1 MIAKVVMRKILT
13 SLISFFVLSHA
24 AFALN
29 VVFDNRTPDNLK
41 EWIDKSYVREQM
53 EVTAPKICKLLYGG
67 TKNENMSENFKLTLY
82 ATPKKGG
89 APGFATG
96 SRVTWKVGANPKG
109 SATGGIG
116 LLGHEM
122 THTLDLN
129 ARPMSVQ
136 RFRKVHDSTFIE
148 ATAVWVTDY
157 NVQYGYRKY
166 SSPSIIL
173 DRRYEALR
181 HHRSWGGYRA
191 GAGFFDFLEHEY
203 GKGTTIKLIRD
214 QTKNGKKPWERIL
227 GKTIDE
233 LVAQWRNMETIY
245 DPVFQWNYNGT
256 AAGAVRHDKKYCAL
270 NSIVAERAAD
280 NSGAWLNG
288 VTSAKVAGCDG
299 GNITLALHGKF
310 PKAGKVAIASLG
322 SVKEGNGKALLI
334 ATTSKANMLAAYLI
348 ASVPGRGCRI
358 VSSTAIPIEPTAKP
372 ISHSLILTVKKG
384 EVAAVILDGKPV
396 AKIDMKTKCEGC
408 TFSPVFALGG
418 ITKGFGVAGFAEP
431 RGEGGVFLDDV
442 RVFTRTFRSKETA
455 SYAATFG
462 PDYRGGVAV
471 EAAWC
476 GPQGGSDINNPKNW
490 KCFNSYGE
498 QIVAVPTKETEVK
511 VWFTAIP
518 SIPPK
523 SKFSCKSFT
532 IDGIAVVDSANVDL
546 RGVRIVD
553 FSDNTRIITRDGY
566 GIAVNAAR
574 GKRLRLDGK
583 FVVASGMKFDGNIEM
598 KSSSHL
604 RLPEDPKM
612 AYAKSLSVKGEG
624 AVVLRPGKLLPS
636 GGFQNVM
643 RLKNMPDDMT
653 RFKLDLSHAPN
664 KAEFKT
670 ATGGKFIGVSS
681 R

>member
-1 MIAKVVMRKILT
+1 MTKSIKVLFAALVALV
-13 SLISFFVLSHA
+13 FFTNAS
-24 AFALN
+24 ALN

-67 TKNENMSENFKLTLY
+67 TKDENMSENFKLTLY

-89 APGFATG
+89 APGFASG

-173 DRRYEALR
+173 DRRYDALR
-181 HHRSWGGYRA
+181 HRRSWGGYRA

-203 GKGTTIKLIRD
+203 GKGTAIKLIRD

-256 AAGAVRHDKKYCAL
+256 AAGAVRHDKKFCAL
-270 NSIVAERAAD
+270 KSIIAVKASD

-288 VTSAKVAGCDG
+288 VTSGTISGCDD

-322 SVKEGNGKALLI
+322 SVKEGNGKALLL
-334 ATTSKANMLAAYLI
+334 ATTSKANTLAAYVI
-348 ASVPGRGCRI
+348 ASVPGSGCRI
-358 VSSTAIPIEPTAKP
+358 VSTTQIPVESTSKS

-418 ITKGFGVAGFAEP
+418 ITKGFGVAGFTES
-431 RGEGGVFLDDV
+431 RGEGGVLVDDV
-442 RVFTRTFRSKETA
+442 RVFTRTFRSKEAA

-462 PDYRGGVAV
+462 PDYHGGVAV
-471 EAAWC
+471 EATWR
-476 GPQGGSDINNPKNW
+476 GDQGGSDIDDPKNW

-498 QIVAVPTKETEVK
+498 EIVAVPTKETEVK
-511 VWFTAIP
+511 VWFKAIP
-518 SIPPK
+518 SVPPK
-523 SKFSCKSFT
+523 SKFACKSFT
-532 IDGIAVVDSANVDL
+532 IDGLAVVDQANVDL
-546 RGVRIVD
+546 RGVRIVEL
-553 FSDNTRIITRDGY
+553 SDNTRLLTRNGY
-566 GIAVNAAR
+566 GIAVNAVR
-574 GKRLRLDGK
+574 SKRLRVDGKLAVVAGMKLDG
-583 FVVASGMKFDGNIEM
+583 NLEM
-598 KSSSHL
+598 KGGSTL
-604 RLPEDPKM
+604 RLPENPAM
-612 AYAKSLSVKGEG
+612 AQAKSISLSGEG
-624 AVVLRPGKLLPS
+624 PVVLKPGKISPS

-643 RLKNMPDDMT
+643 RIEQMPEDMT
-653 RFKLDLSHAPN
+653 RFKLDFSHGPN
-664 KAEFKT
+664 KAKFKT
-670 ATGGKFIGVSS
+670 ATGGKFIGVSH
-681 R
+681 